1 MEKENLPI
9 NVIQLDVSDYESL
22 KNAIN
27 HIISEDGRI
36 DVAGYGLVGALE
48 EISMEEIKV
57 QYETNLFSLVRTSR
71 QF

>member
-1 MEKENLPI
+1 VEKENLPI